1 MPPWLSDVQGNVWP
15 GFNKDHAAFLLVAI
29 SEPESGQDW
38 LRRLAPQIASAEEVA
53 GFNALFKLVRARL
66 SGDEQRALRVV
77 SASWTNLALTFAGL
91 QRLLGPTAVAQLPP
105 AFRTNRVPFAE
116 SAADASEVHAMV
128 ILAADRRPDL
138 DAELQRQRELLRT
151 TGVREVRTYR
161 GATLPGRMRGREHFG
176 FKDLVSQ
183 PVLAGTAPDLPD
195 ADLTPAGDV
204 VVGQP
209 EADGGGRLAGA
220 EWTRNGSFL
229 AFIQL
234 QQHVGTFWSTMQ
246 QQAGRLG
253 LGREQL
259 AERLVGRTEAGDE
272 LSPQPPRLSHV
283 GRAYPRWLPAGEA
296 DRHRIMRR
304 GIPYGSPWEPDR
316 PDDGNERGIL
326 FVAYQADLARQFEH
340 VWSRWLN
347 GADFPG
353 PGAGSDPLVGGMPSG
368 PRSVAEST
376 RGQDERIVQLTLPHF
391 VTPRYG
397 GYFFSPAL
405 SQFAALAGEPAPVR
419 STASGGRYE

>member
-15 GFNKDHAAFLLVAI
+15 GFNKDHEAFLLVAF
-29 SEPESGQDW
+29 SGTESGPKW
-38 LRRLAPQIASAEEVA
+38 FRTVAPQIASAEEVA
-53 GFNALFKLVRARL
+53 AFNALFKLVRARL
-66 SGDEQRALRVV
+66 GDDQRTLRVV
-77 SASWTNLALTFAGL
+77 SATWTNVAFTFAGL
-91 QRLLGPTAVAQLPP
+91 QRLLGPAALAQVPL

-116 SAADASEVHAMV
+116 SAADATDVHAML
-128 ILAADRRPDL
+128 ILAADRSTDL
-138 DAELQRQRELLRT
+138 DAELQRQRDVLRT

-161 GATLPGRMRGREHFG
+161 GATLPGRWRGREHFG

-183 PVLAGTAPDLPD
+183 PVLVGTQPDPAD
-195 ADLTPAGDV
+195 ADLTPDGDV

-209 EADGGGRLAGA
+209 DADGGRRLAGG

-234 QQHVGTFWSTMQ
+234 EQHVGTFWSTMQ
-246 QQAGRLG
+246 REAGRLG
-253 LGREQL
+253 LGPEQL
-259 AERLVGRTEAGDE
+259 AERLVGRTRRGED

-283 GRAYPRWLPAGEA
+283 GRAYPRWLPGGEA

-304 GIPYGSPWEPDR
+304 GIPYGPPWEPGR
-316 PDDGNERGIL
+316 PDDGEERGIL

-340 VWSRWLN
+340 IWTRWLN

-353 PGAGSDPLVGGMPSG
+353 PGAGSDPLVGQVPAGA
-368 PRSVAEST
+368 RSVAEST
-376 RGQDERIVQLTLPHF
+376 HGQDQRIAQLKLPHF
-391 VTPRYG
+391 VSPHYG

-405 SQFAALAGEPAPVR
+405 SQFAVLAGEPAPVR